1 MVLPLKI
8 QFGTGRKAVVA
19 SRLLFPVLTLVWFG
33 SASSVAAQVAPE
45 DEQLQTSGTDTAAD
59 EFDVPLPPPG
69 FPLPDV
75 EIVIDDEEFGARV
88 PELAPEDDPE
98 LDMPLESIEEFERR
112 LAAEQ
117 AETEPLDGQEAPL
130 GIPALADGDPVEE
143 IGDAPIRDAEL
154 AAPLP
159 PLNEFE
165 LEDVEFTEPASDDD
179 DAAEVRYAVQ
189 LTGLD
194 LADEQTP
201 TNLRDM
207 FSDLS
212 ALGLGTDTAANTSQ
226 LRARLVDDSVLLQR
240 ILSSEGWYSATVR
253 TEIEPAS
260 EGSDGRVTARISVVP
275 GQRYIFAAINIQS
288 SPVVPE
294 ALIRDNL
301 ALQVGEPIV
310 ATRVQGAEAQ
320 VAVAL
325 PQNGYP
331 FAEVGQRD
339 ILLDEESGDGVYTLP
354 VEPGP
359 RSRFGGF
366 RTEGNLAFSADHVAL
381 LARFERG
388 ELYDSRDV
396 DDLRQAL
403 VATGLFTSVS
413 VVPEQTGEDAGDGT
427 EYTTIVVTQEAGPPR
442 TIAASAG
449 YGTGQGFR
457 VEGSWTHR
465 NLFPPE
471 GALIASAVAGT
482 EEQGASVT
490 FRRSNAGKRD
500 LTFQIGAELLHA
512 DYDAYEAY
520 TGRIAAL
527 YSYDSTPIW
536 QKPFTYAF
544 GAQILATNEQ
554 VYDVARS
561 QLDRRTFFIGG
572 LTGQIGI
579 DRSDDLL
586 NPTKG
591 FRLTALL
598 EPEGSLQG
606 GFSPYVRAR
615 LDGSAYFSPTDAF
628 VVAGRFRVGTIQGVE
643 RADIAPSRRFYAGG
657 GGSVRGFGYQE
668 LGPQALLPNPRFDPT
683 DPDNTAS
690 PFLPRPLGGRSLVEG
705 SLELRYR
712 FGDFGVVGFADVGQ
726 VYGETVPDFSDLR
739 IGVGLGGRY
748 YTNFGPLRVDIAMP
762 LDRRTGESS
771 FAVYVGIGQA
781 F

>member
-1 MVLPLKI
+1 MIDFEMQCGINDKGAVRPGPLLSAALALSCLPM
-8 QFGTGRKAVVA
+8 A
-19 SRLLFPVLTLVWFG
+19 STAAAQTAAEQEP
-33 SASSVAAQVAPE
+33 VAATQPSAE
-45 DEQLQTSGTDTAAD
+45 DDT
-59 EFDVPLPPPG
+59 FDVPAPPAD

-75 EIVIDDEEFGARV
+75 ETVIDDEEFAARV

-98 LDMPLESIEEFERR
+98 LDKPIESIEAFERR

-117 AETEPLDGQEAPL
+117 AEAEPLEGQEAPL
-130 GIPALADGDPVEE
+130 GDPALADGDPVEE

-154 AAPLP
+154 VAPLP
-159 PLNEFE
+159 PLSEFE
-165 LEDVEFTEPASDDD
+165 LEDVEFSEPAAEDDA
-179 DAAEVRYAVQ
+179 AAEVRYAVE
-189 LTGLD
+189 LTGLEQ
-194 LADEQTP
+194 ADDQTP
-201 TNLRDM
+201 TDLRDM
-207 FSDLS
+207 FFDLS
-212 ALGLGTDTAANTSQ
+212 ALGSGTGKAANISQ
-226 LRARLVDDSVLLQR
+226 LRARLTDDSVLLQR
-240 ILSSEGWYSATVR
+240 ILSSEGWYSSEVR

-260 EGSDGRVTARISVVP
+260 GNGDGRVTATITVTP
-275 GQRYIFAAINIQS
+275 GRRYSIAAINIEAG
-288 SPVVPE
+288 PVVPE
-294 ALIRDNL
+294 GLIRDNL
-301 ALQVGEPIV
+301 PLQLGEPIV
-310 ATRVQGAEAQ
+310 ATRVQGAEALI
-320 VAVAL
+320 AVIL

-339 ILLDEESGDGVYTLP
+339 ILLDQETGEGIYTLP
-354 VEPGP
+354 VTTGP

-366 RTEGNLAFSADHVAL
+366 RTEGNLAFDADHIEL

-388 ELYDSRDV
+388 ELYDSREV

-403 VATGLFTSVS
+403 VATGLFTSVA
-413 VVPEQTGEDAGDGT
+413 VVPEKTGEDAGDGT

-442 TIAASAG
+442 TLAASAG

-482 EEQGASVT
+482 QEQGASVT
-490 FRRSNAGKRD
+490 FRRSNAGRRD
-500 LTFQIGAELLHA
+500 LTFQVGAELLHA
-512 DYDAYEAY
+512 DYDAYEAF
-520 TGRIAAL
+520 TGRLAAL
-527 YSYDSTPIW
+527 VSYDSTPIW

-554 VYDVARS
+554 VYDTARS

-591 FRLTALL
+591 FRLTALI

-606 GFSPYVRAR
+606 GFNPYVRAR
-615 LDGSAYFSPTDAF
+615 LDGSAYYSPTDAF
-628 VVAGRFRVGTIQGVE
+628 VVAGRVRVGTIQGVE

-657 GGSVRGFGYQE
+657 GGSVRGFGYQQ
-668 LGPQALLPNPRFDPT
+668 LGPQALLPNPAYDPT
-683 DPDNTAS
+683 DPGNTAAQ
-690 PFLPRPLGGRSLVEG
+690 FLTRPLGGRSLVEG

-712 FGDFGVVGFADVGQ
+712 FGDFGVVGFADAGQ
-726 VYGETVPDFSDLR
+726 VYEATIPDFSDLR
-739 IGVGLGGRY
+739 VGVGLGGRY
-748 YTNFGPLRVDIAMP
+748 YTNFGPLRVDIAVP

-771 FAVYVGIGQA
+771 FSVYVGIGQA